1 MNNKHDIIN
10 HKKKESIKDENKD
23 NKIASI
29 FNKRREYFIQAGVEL
44 NEIQVSENV
53 EKNGSQFA
61 KLILESIMIYNPDI
75 VITEST
81 IGKYSI
87 FTDSK
92 FAHLLLY
99 QLNCPVIVVRDST
112 MPLVSFVTHL
122 MLKITGK
129 LGPAHLVSL
138 MRHNVK

>member
-1 MNNKHDIIN
+1 
-10 HKKKESIKDENKD
+10 
-23 NKIASI
+23 
-29 FNKRREYFIQAGVEL
+29 
-44 NEIQVSENV
+44 
-53 EKNGSQFA
+53 
-61 KLILESIMIYNPDI
+61 MIYNLDI

-92 FAHLLLY
+92 FAHLLFY

-129 LGPAHLVSL
+129 PCPAHLVSL

>member
-1 MNNKHDIIN
+1 M
-10 HKKKESIKDENKD
+10 
-23 NKIASI
+23 
-29 FNKRREYFIQAGVEL
+29 
-44 NEIQVSENV
+44 
-53 EKNGSQFA
+53 
-61 KLILESIMIYNPDI
+61 
-75 VITEST
+75 
-81 IGKYSI
+81 GKY
-87 FTDSK
+87 TLVTNSK